1 MLIKKFQNIFYFYRQ
16 LNNRMRKLINYSR
29 LVKFE
34 HTIFALPFAL
44 TGFFFAMRHDS
55 SNLSIKLLAL
65 VLLCMVFARNAAMG
79 FNRYLDREFDK
90 LNPRTAF
97 REIPAGV
104 LEPKSVLLFVILNS
118 LFFIGTTWFIN
129 SLCFYLSPV
138 ALFVILF
145 YSYTKRFTPLCHF
158 VLSLGL
164 AIAPVGAYLAVAGKF
179 DLLPLMLGF
188 VVFFWVSGF
197 DIIYA
202 LQDEDFDINLNLKS
216 IPSITGKKRAL
227 VIAKLIH
234 LFSAIFVVIVAVLTP
249 ANWLHIIGA
258 TIFIGL
264 LIYQHTLVK
273 SNDLSKVN
281 FAFFTTN
288 GIASVIYGIC
298 VIVGLWI

>member
-1 MLIKKFQNIFYFYRQ
+1 
-16 LNNRMRKLINYSR
+16 MRKLINYSK

-44 TGFFFAMRHDS
+44 TGFFFAIQQDS
-55 SNLSIKLLAL
+55 TNLSFKLLIL

-79 FNRYLDREFDK
+79 FNRFLDREFDK

-97 REIPAGV
+97 REIPAGI
-104 LEPKSVLLFVILNS
+104 LEPKSVLLFVVLNS
-118 LFFIGTTWFIN
+118 LFFIVTTWFIN
-129 SLCFYLSPV
+129 YLCFYLSPV
-138 ALFVILF
+138 ALFIILF

-164 AIAPVGAYLAVAGKF
+164 AIAPIGAYLAVAGKF
-179 DLLPLMLGF
+179 EWLPLMLSA

-202 LQDEDFDINLNLKS
+202 LQDEDFDKNLNLKS
-216 IPSITGKKRAL
+216 IPSILGKKRAL
-227 VIAKLIH
+227 DLAKIIH
-234 LFSAIFVVIVAVLTP
+234 FLSAVFVVIVAVLTP
-249 ANWLHIIGA
+249 ANWLHITGA
-258 TIFIGL
+258 AIFIGL

-273 SNDLSKVN
+273 PDDLSKVN

-288 GIASVIYGIC
+288 GIASVIYGLF
-298 VIVGLWI
+298 VIAGFYI

>member
-1 MLIKKFQNIFYFYRQ
+1 MK
-16 LNNRMRKLINYSR
+16 KLINYSK

-44 TGFFFAMRHDS
+44 TGFFFALQQES
-55 SNLSIKLLAL
+55 STLSIKLLIL

-104 LEPKSVLLFVILNS
+104 LKPKSVLLFVILNS
-118 LFFIGTTWFIN
+118 LLFTVTTWFIN

-138 ALFVILF
+138 ALFVVLF

-164 AIAPVGAYLAVAGKF
+164 AIAPMGAYLAVAGKF
-179 DLLPLMLGF
+179 DWLPLMLSF

-202 LQDEDFDINLNLKS
+202 LQDEDFDKNLNLKS
-216 IPSITGKKRAL
+216 IPSILGKTKAL
-227 VIAKLIH
+227 LLAKVIHLCSAVFVIA
-234 LFSAIFVVIVAVLTP
+234 VAFLTP
-249 ANWLHIIGA
+249 ANWLHITGA
-258 TIFIGL
+258 SVFTAL
-264 LIYQHTLVK
+264 LAYQHTLVK
-273 SNDLSKVN
+273 PDDLSKINV
-281 FAFFTTN
+281 AFFTTN
-288 GIASVIYGIC
+288 GVASVIYGLF
-298 VIVGLWI
+298 VIVSLFI

>member
-1 MLIKKFQNIFYFYRQ
+1 MK
-16 LNNRMRKLINYSR
+16 KLINYSR

-44 TGFFFAMRHDS
+44 TGFFFAVRQDS
-55 SNLSIKLLAL
+55 SNLSIKLLIL

-79 FNRYLDREFDK
+79 FNRFLDREFDK

-97 REIPAGV
+97 REIPAGI
-104 LEPKSVLLFVILNS
+104 LEPKSVLLFVILNA
-118 LFFIGTTWFIN
+118 LFFIATTWFIN
-129 SLCFYLSPV
+129 SLCFYLSPI

-164 AIAPVGAYLAVAGKF
+164 AIAPMGAYLAVAGQF
-179 DLLPLMLGF
+179 DWLPLMLSL

-202 LQDEDFDINLNLKS
+202 LQDEDFDKDLNLKS
-216 IPSITGKKRAL
+216 IPSILGKKRAL
-227 VIAKLIH
+227 QLAKLIH
-234 LFSAIFVVIVAVLTP
+234 LCSAIFVVVVAVLTP

-258 TIFIGL
+258 VSFIGL
-264 LIYQHTLVK
+264 LAYQHTLVK
-273 SNDLSKVN
+273 PDDLSRVN
-281 FAFFTTN
+281 LAFFTTN
-288 GIASVIYGIC
+288 GIASVIYGLFI
-298 VIVGLWI
+298 IAGLWI

>member
-1 MLIKKFQNIFYFYRQ
+1 
-16 LNNRMRKLINYSR
+16 MRKLINYSR

-44 TGFFFAMRHDS
+44 TGFFFAMRQDS
-55 SNLSIKLLAL
+55 ANLSIKLLIL

-79 FNRYLDREFDK
+79 FNRFLDGEFDK

-104 LEPKSVLLFVILNS
+104 LEPKSVLLFVILNA
-118 LFFIGTTWFIN
+118 LFFIATTWFIN

-164 AIAPVGAYLAVAGKF
+164 AIAPMGAYLAVAGKF
-179 DLLPLMLGF
+179 DWLPLMLSF

-202 LQDEDFDINLNLKS
+202 LQDEDFDKDLNLKS
-216 IPSITGKKRAL
+216 IPSLLGKKKAL
-227 VIAKLIH
+227 DLAKIVH
-234 LFSAIFVVIVAVLTP
+234 FCSAIFVVIVAVITP
-249 ANWLHIIGA
+249 ANWLHITGA
-258 TIFIGL
+258 TIFIVL
-264 LIYQHTLVK
+264 LAYQHTLVK
-273 SNDLSKVN
+273 PNDLSRVN

-288 GIASVIYGIC
+288 GIASVIYGLF
-298 VIVGLWI
+298 VIAGLWI